1 MSDQQNTTPPAW
13 YPDPDPANPGGE
25 RWWDGT
31 RWSEHS
37 RPAPTPAPEYH
48 LPPQPAAAPSYG
60 QYQAAAPAPS
70 PYPIAPGFPPVPAG
84 TSALTWSIWLYV
96 GLPLLSAIAAM
107 FIDFSSYLRAVLS
120 ISASGS
126 TPDQANIAPFVPSV
140 SAFIAEAAAVQLLGL
155 VIYVLCVLFA
165 YFDHR
170 ELARRGFARPF
181 HWAWAFFEIVSPLG
195 IVYVIGRTVV
205 AHRRGGRHA
214 LWPIWG
220 LIAVVV
226 VSTVLILVK
235 FSLVFAS
242 VGDLIGSAS
251 NLYS

>member
-60 QYQAAAPAPS
+60 HYQATAPVSP
-70 PYPIAPGFPPVPAG
+70 PYPIVPGFAPVRPG
-84 TSALTWSIWLYV
+84 TSALTPYVWLIV
-96 GLPLLSAIAAM
+96 GLPLLTSIAEL
-107 FIDFSSYLRAVLS
+107 FVDVDSYLRAVTSLA
-120 ISASGS
+120 ASGA
-126 TPDQANIAPFVPSV
+126 TPDQANVAPFVSSV
-140 SAFIAEAAAVQLLGL
+140 SAFIAQAAAVQLLGL
-155 VIYVLCVLFA
+155 VIYLLCVLFA

-170 ELARRGFARPF
+170 ELERRGFTRPF
-181 HWAWAFFEIVSPLG
+181 HWAWAFLG
-195 IVYVIGRTVV
+195 IVYLIGRTVV
-205 AHRRGGRHA
+205 AHRRGGRYT

-220 LIAVVV
+220 LIAVIV
-226 VSTVLILVK
+226 VSTVLITTK
-235 FSLVFAS
+235 FVLAFGA
-242 VGDLIGSAS
+242 IGGVLSSYS
-251 NLYS
+251 NLSS